1 MKKVYCISKD
11 VYGYMSFE
19 DYRDL
24 RYGVTN
30 TAILQCGI
38 GSYTV
43 SIEDIKEET
52 LSDQ

>member
-1 MKKVYCISKD
+1 MKKVYYISKD

-24 RYGVTN
+24 RYGVTK
-30 TAILQCGI
+30 TAILQCSI
-38 GSYTV
+38 ESYFI

>member
-1 MKKVYCISKD
+1 MKKLYYISKD
-11 VYGYMSFE
+11 IYGFMSFE